1 MIFSRD
7 ISCCQTGAA
16 CVAIGSFDGVHLG
29 HQALIRAMVE
39 SAKALHV
46 PSVVINFYPQP
57 IVVLKQIERDFYI
70 TELEERKTLI
80 GDLGV
85 DYLITLPFTLAL
97 AQTSAFDFLRDL
109 HQRFGMRELW
119 VGEDFALGKGRS
131 GDVTRLREIG
141 AELGFQLFAIPHVRV
156 GAEVVSSSLI
166 RAALRAGDL
175 VRAERFLGRPFII
188 KGTVIHGARRGHEI
202 GYPTANV
209 AMDAMRVAL
218 REGVYWTRFTVDGV
232 EHTGAT
238 SVGTNPTFVHLP
250 NPPISVETYILDFDE
265 YIYDKMVQIEFRQF
279 LRDQVVYSSVESL
292 VEQIAKD
299 VAEVR
304 GYERNDST
312 RPANLLTRPA
322 ETHS

>member
-1 MIFSRD
+1 MIFSQD
-7 ISCCQTGAA
+7 ISCCQTSTA

-29 HQALIRAMVE
+29 HQALIRAMVA
-39 SAKALHV
+39 SARSQNI

-57 IVVLKQIERDFYI
+57 IVVFKQLMRDFYI

-80 GDLGV
+80 GYLGA

-97 AQTSAFDFLRDL
+97 AQMSAFDFLKDL
-109 HQRFGMRELW
+109 HERFGMRELW

-131 GDVTRLREIG
+131 GDVPRMREIG
-141 AELGFQLFAIPHVRV
+141 TELGFQLFAIPHVRV
-156 GAEVVSSSLI
+156 GDEVVSSSLI
-166 RAALRAGDL
+166 REALRAGDL
-175 VRAERFLGRPFII
+175 ARAERFLGRPFII
-188 KGTVIHGARRGHEI
+188 KGIVIHGARRGHEI
-202 GYPTANV
+202 GFPTANV
-209 AMDAMRVAL
+209 AMDPLRVAL

-232 EHTGAT
+232 EYAGAT

-250 NPPISVETYILDFDE
+250 NPPVSIETYILDFDE
-265 YIYDKMVQIEFRQF
+265 DIYDKMVQIEFRQF
-279 LRDQVVYSSVESL
+279 LREQVVYSSVDAL
-292 VEQIAKD
+292 VEQITKD